1 MKTVN
6 AFIISIIAYCVLVA
20 ILMTP
25 VFVKAQETM
34 PDDMYEFAA
43 PMNFMCVDSFV
54 RMMEILEKDYQEIPM
69 LMSHLTPNMS
79 VIIFANSASTTST
92 VVVTKR
98 TKEKEQACI
107 VFGGSS
113 NGTSFSLNPD
123 PKFPVEI

>member
-54 RMMEILEKDYQEIPM
+54 RMMDT
-69 LMSHLTPNMS
+69 H
-79 VIIFANSASTTST
+79 ANVS
-92 VVVTKR
+92 
-98 TKEKEQACI
+98 
-107 VFGGSS
+107 
-113 NGTSFSLNPD
+113 PY
-123 PKFPVEI
+123 P